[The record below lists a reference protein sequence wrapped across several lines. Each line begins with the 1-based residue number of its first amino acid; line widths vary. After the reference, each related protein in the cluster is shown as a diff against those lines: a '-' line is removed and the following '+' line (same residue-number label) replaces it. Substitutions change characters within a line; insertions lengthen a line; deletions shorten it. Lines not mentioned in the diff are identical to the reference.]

1 MKEYNIGS
9 TTVFSFDWT
18 YISSHCYMI
27 SADRNV
33 ILIDPVLT
41 DETEKVFKSI
51 SEKHIHVILTH
62 EHFDHISGV
71 PLLKKISDAAV
82 YCNNA
87 CSEKIKKPSK
97 NLSDKADVIALF
109 NHAAVH
115 GTVLPFS
122 CEADICFEDEY
133 TLSVEGHSVKMIT
146 TPGHTDGS
154 ICIILDNEIL
164 FSGDSLLDTPTIT
177 RLPGGSKKDFQNITL
192 PFFRSQAENIR
203 MVFPGHGNPDT
214 IDSFLKINNF

>member
-1 MKEYNIGS
+1 MKEYKIGS

-27 SADRNV
+27 AGEKNV

-41 DETEKVFKSI
+41 DETEKAFKSI

-62 EHFDHISGV
+62 EHFDHINGV
-71 PLLKKISDAAV
+71 PLLRKICTAAV
-82 YCNNA
+82 YCNNV
-87 CSEKIKKPSK
+87 CSEKIKMPSK
-97 NLSDKADVIALF
+97 NLSDKADVIAMF
-109 NHAAVH
+109 DKTAVH
-115 GTVLPFS
+115 GNVQPFC
-122 CEADICFEDEY
+122 CEADICFENEY
-133 TLSVEGHSVKMIT
+133 SFSVGGHFIKMIT

-154 ICIILDNEIL
+154 ICVILDNELL

-192 PFFRSQAENIR
+192 PFFRSLTENIR
-203 MVFPGHGNPDT
+203 MVFPGHGSPGT
-214 IDSFLKINNF
+214 MEQLLKINT